1 MHVKLQQLLI
11 SEMEDEFMLRS
22 KISMSVSAAL
32 LLGMVSIT
40 GCGTNN
46 TASDNNVH
54 SNSVRGNQNGRLGV
68 NSTQGVR
75 NNAFDKMEVSEELA
89 SRIAAMPEVRTAN
102 VVVAGK
108 SAYVAV
114 VLDEASGGV
123 HAQRNGN
130 TTRINSYNGTGG
142 PAGSG
147 RTLGRTTTGIT
158 GMDDTR
164 GSRNGVLGMTGVGGS
179 MTGIPGSLST
189 GRGTVGGTGM
199 TNPGAFTG
207 NGGNGIMSGTNM
219 TDGRVMKRDID
230 RSMGTAA
237 GTRTITP
244 FSTNGTNGMNGMN
257 GTNGMGNGMNA
268 NGMNTLANDTVT
280 RDMKDKIAAE
290 VKKYDKNINNVYVSA
305 NPDFVDRA
313 NFYAQEFRAG
323 HPLKGFARE
332 FGTMVERI
340 FPTRSG
346 Y

>member
-1 MHVKLQQLLI
+1 
-11 SEMEDEFMLRS
+11 MLRS
-22 KISMSVSAAL
+22 KISMTVSAAL
-32 LLGMVSIT
+32 LLSMVSIT

-54 SNSVRGNQNGRLGV
+54 TKNVRGAQTGRLGV

-75 NNAFDKMEVSEELA
+75 DNAFDKMEVSEELA
-89 SRIAAMPEVRTAN
+89 SRIAAMPEVRSAN

-123 HAQRNGN
+123 HAKSNGN
-130 TTRINSYNGTGG
+130 TSRINSYNGTGG
-142 PAGSG
+142 PSGMVAGSG
-147 RTLGRTTTGIT
+147 RTLGRTTTGIA

-189 GRGTVGGTGM
+189 GRGTVGGTGIA
-199 TNPGAFTG
+199 NPGAFTG
-207 NGGNGIMSGTNM
+207 NGGNGIMSGSNGGNGVITGSNM